1 MFSVLQSIIN
11 MGCCTGSVVR
21 ETTHLMKLDQGE
33 NSGFKLFSTLRCSE
47 NELLFSR
54 ANRSDLGALHQNFN
68 SQHVINKYRSIL
80 NCSVQFSFTSAPQCN
95 ETRLGSPVENRPSTK
110 QLHYYV
116 PKKEFKKN
124 YILKSNLLIF
134 KRCFHCLKIGYHY
147 NLQGC

>member
-54 ANRSDLGALHQNFN
+54 ANKSDLGALHQNFD
-68 SQHVINKYRSIL
+68 SQHVINNYRSML
-80 NCSVQFSFTSAPQCN
+80 SCSVQFSFTSASQCN
-95 ETRLGSPVENRPSTK
+95 ETRLGSPVDNRPSTK

-116 PKKEFKKN
+116 QKKN
-124 YILKSNLLIF
+124 LKKLHVKVQFAQFQKVLL
-134 KRCFHCLKIGYHY
+134 LP
-147 NLQGC
+147 